1 MHVVVIGALPQ
12 SLINFR
18 GDLIQAIA
26 AEGHRVTAMSAAATE
41 AERSSIAA
49 LGAEHRTFAVDR
61 TGLDPR
67 GDLRCLAS
75 LRTAF
80 RELAPDAVLA
90 YTVKP
95 VVWSG
100 LALRSLRSNARFFG
114 LITGLGYAFEGESLA
129 RRSLAALV
137 GRLYAASLAR
147 ADRVIFQNDGNR
159 DVFVS
164 RRIVTRAQSSL
175 VPGSGVDTV
184 RFAETP
190 LPGGPP
196 CRFLLVA
203 RLLRAKGLREYAAA
217 AAIVKARYPAT
228 VIELAG
234 PADTSPDAVPLA
246 EVEAWQRAGT
256 INYLGP
262 LSDVR
267 PAIAGCH
274 VYVLPSYHEG
284 MPRSVLEAMAMGRPI
299 LTTDVPGCRET
310 VVAGENGWLIPKADA
325 GALAERMIWY
335 IENRSDWER
344 MGRVS
349 REMAVRR
356 FDVHAV
362 NREMLAIMGLDGT
375 SHETPRGTIRP

>member
-18 GDLIQAIA
+18 GDLIRAIA

-41 AERSSIAA
+41 AERAAIAA

-80 RELAPDAVLA
+80 RELAPDVVLA

-95 VVWSG
+95 VVWGG
-100 LALRSLRSNARFFG
+100 LALRSLQPNARFYG
-114 LITGLGYAFEGESLA
+114 LITGLGFAFEGESLA

-159 DVFVS
+159 DLFVS
-164 RRIVTRAQSSL
+164 RRIVTLAQCRL
-175 VPGSGVDTV
+175 VSGSGVDTV
-184 RFAETP
+184 RFAKKP
-190 LPGGPP
+190 LPEGPP
-196 CRFLLVA
+196 CRFLLIA

-217 AAIVKARYPAT
+217 AAIVKERFPET
-228 VIELAG
+228 VIELVG
-234 PADTSPDAVPLA
+234 PSDTSPDAVPLA
-246 EVEAWQRAGT
+246 EVQAWALAGT
-256 INYLGP
+256 VAYQGA

-274 VYVLPSYHEG
+274 VFVLPSYHEG

-310 VVAGENGWLIPKADA
+310 VLAGENGWLIPKADA
-325 GALAERMIWY
+325 EALAERMIWY
-335 IENRSDWER
+335 IENRSEWER
-344 MGRVS
+344 MGRAS
-349 REMAVRR
+349 REMAVQR

-362 NREMLAIMGLDGT
+362 NREMLAIMGLDGA
-375 SHETPRGTIRP
+375 SGGTMQP